1 MPRKASVA
9 AWGAALF
16 ISWNAVL
23 LLYLMSRSRGPDP
36 SDLTSHLI
44 QLTEEAEAELEKQKG
59 LLQQIR
65 HYIGELNLRPPPV
78 PGPRGAAAPPP
89 FANASHASPSPVGS
103 GPLPVP
109 VIPIL
114 VVACDRPSVRKC
126 LDSLLKYRP
135 SAEKFPIVVSQDCGH
150 QETGRVIDSYGDA
163 VVHIKQPDLSEVAA
177 PPEHRKFQGYYKIA
191 RHYRW
196 ALNQIFRN
204 MGHQAAIVVEDDLE
218 VAPDFYEYFQ
228 ASYGLLR
235 KDPTLWC
242 ASAWNDNGKETL
254 VEMDG
259 GSLLHRSDFF
269 PGLGWLLLRELWEE
283 LEPKWPAAFWD
294 DWVRNPE
301 QRLGRACVR
310 PELSRTRTFGR
321 KGVSQGQFF
330 DQHLKFIKLN
340 QGRVAFTKMDLS
352 YLLKE
357 AYDPWFL
364 GQVYGAPKARAEE
377 VLQGKVAGGRTVR
390 VEYTTRDS
398 FKAMARSF
406 GVMDDLKSGVAR
418 TAYMGVVTFTHRGR
432 RVFLAPPKEWAGYDP
447 SWT

>member
-16 ISWNAVL
+16 ISWNAIL
-23 LLYLMSRSRGPDP
+23 LLYLMSRPKGPDP
-36 SDLTSHLI
+36 SDLTAHLI
-44 QLTEEAEAELEKQKG
+44 RLTEEAEAELEKQKG

-65 HYIGELNLRPPPV
+65 HYSSLLNFQPPQV
-78 PGPRGAAAPPP
+78 IRGPALPPRL
-89 FANASHASPSPVGS
+89 ANVSSPSPSPVGS
-103 GPLPVP
+103 GPLPV

-114 VVACDRPSVRKC
+114 VIACDRPSVRRC

-135 SAEKFPIVVSQDCGH
+135 SPDHFPIIVSQDCGH
-150 QETGRVIDSYGDA
+150 VETGRVIDSYGDA
-163 VVHIKQPDLSEVAA
+163 VKHIKQPDLSEVQV
-177 PPEHRKFQGYYKIA
+177 PPEHRKFQGYYKIS

-204 MGHQAAIVVEDDLE
+204 MGYKAAIVVEDDLE

-228 ASYGLLR
+228 ASHFLLL

-242 ASAWNDNGKETL
+242 ASAWNDNGKDAL
-254 VEMDG
+254 VEVG
-259 GSLLHRSDFF
+259 GSSLLYRSDFF

-283 LEPKWPAAFWD
+283 LEPKWPSAFWD
-294 DWVRNPE
+294 DWVRHPE

-310 PELSRTRTFGR
+310 PELPRTRTFGR

-340 QGRVAFTKMDLS
+340 QDPVAFTKMDLS

-357 AYDPWFL
+357 AYDPFFL
-364 GQVYGAPKARAEE
+364 GEVYGAPKARVEE
-377 VLQGKVAGGRTVR
+377 VLQGKLSGGRTVR
-390 VEYTTRDS
+390 VEYTTRDT

-406 GVMDDLKSGVAR
+406 GVMEDLKSGVAR
-418 TAYMGVVTFTHRGR
+418 AAYMGVVSFIHRGR
-432 RVFLAPPKEWAGYDP
+432 RVFLAPPKDWAGYDP
-447 SWT
+447 TWT

>member
-16 ISWNAVL
+16 ISWNAIL
-23 LLYLMSRSRGPDP
+23 LIYLMSRSQGPDP
-36 SDLTSHLI
+36 SELTANVIRLA
-44 QLTEEAEAELEKQKG
+44 EEAETELEKQRG

-65 HYIGELNLRPPPV
+65 YYSGILNRRSPKHEERGIAVPPQLANV
-78 PGPRGAAAPPP
+78 SSSSSPPLVV
-89 FANASHASPSPVGS
+89 SDH
-103 GPLPVP
+103 LPP

-135 SAEKFPIVVSQDCGH
+135 SPQQFPIVVSQDCGH
-150 QETGRVIDSYGDA
+150 EETGRVIDSYGEA
-163 VVHIKQPDLSEVAA
+163 ITHIRQPDLSEVPV
-177 PPEHRKFQGYYKIA
+177 PPEHRKFQGYYKIS

-196 ALNQIFRN
+196 ALNQIFRT

-228 ASYGLLR
+228 ASFALLK
-235 KDPTLWC
+235 KDPTLFC
-242 ASAWNDNGKETL
+242 VSAWNDNGKEVL
-254 VEMDG
+254 IEPQ
-259 GSLLHRSDFF
+259 GSSILHRTDFF
-269 PGLGWLLLRELWEE
+269 PGLGWLLLKELWEE

-294 DWVRNPE
+294 DWARRPE
-301 QRLGRACVR
+301 QRLGRACIR
-310 PELSRTRTFGR
+310 PEMPRTRTFGR

-340 QGRVAFTKMDLS
+340 QDPVAFTKTDLS
-352 YLLKE
+352 YLIKE

-364 GQVYGAPKARAEE
+364 EQVYGAPKAQAQD
-377 VLQGKVAGGRTVR
+377 VLHGKVPGGRTVR
-390 VEYTTRDS
+390 VEYTIRDS
-398 FKAMARSF
+398 FKALARTF

-418 TAYMGVVTFTHRGR
+418 TAYKGVVTFTYRGR
-432 RVFLAPPKEWAGYDP
+432 RVFLAPPKDWTGYDP